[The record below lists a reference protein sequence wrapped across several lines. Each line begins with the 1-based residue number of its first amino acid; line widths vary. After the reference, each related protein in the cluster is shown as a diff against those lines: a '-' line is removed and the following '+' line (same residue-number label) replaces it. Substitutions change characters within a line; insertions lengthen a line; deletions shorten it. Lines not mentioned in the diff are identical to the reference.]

1 MNRIILI
8 GNGFDLAHGLKTSYV
23 HFIDW
28 FWEEELK
35 KIKNNLGTGVPYQD
49 DYISM
54 KYKFRNWL
62 PCPEKT
68 SYQELLSNLENNH
81 AENVMSYKNKFLEI
95 ITKKTDLQNWVDIE
109 EEYYEQLK
117 THMIRNEIEKIKKLN
132 SDLKQIKDELEKYLK
147 QEYRTRFKPT
157 DIQNKRSYY
166 NLLRIIDSEFEK
178 KDFTTEIASGK
189 PRNILFINFNYTSI
203 ENLYRSPNLGFDAD
217 CIHIHG
223 ELYDD
228 QNPIIFGYGDEI
240 DDDYKMLEK
249 KSVGKNFIL
258 ENMKSVNYSQANNYS
273 RILRFI
279 NSDLYQI
286 FILGHSCGN
295 SDRTLLNKLFEHENC
310 VSIKPYCYIDKD
322 GKSDYIDKYINI
334 SRHFNDKHLLRERV
348 VNASDCDLMPQF

>member
-8 GNGFDLAHGLKTSYV
+8 GNGFDLAHGLKTSYKQ
-23 HFIDW
+23 FIDN
-28 FWEEELK
+28 FWAT
-35 KIKNNLGTGVPYQD
+35 KILEDFNRYSGDVKNEFLTVNANFRIPESDFISNYHSFKDKLERNGVVINFKNNFLKI
-49 DYISM
+49 ISE
-54 KYKFRNWL
+54 NL
-62 PCPEKT
+62 
-68 SYQELLSNLENNH
+68 SYQ
-81 AENVMSYKNKFLEI
+81 
-95 ITKKTDLQNWVDIE
+95 NWIDIE

-117 THMIRNEIEKIKKLN
+117 ICATNDETKKIEKLN
-132 SDLKQIKDELEKYLK
+132 SDFKQIKDELEKYLK

-157 DIQNKRSYY
+157 DIQNKHSYY
-166 NLLRIIDSEFEK
+166 NLLRIIDSEFKEE
-178 KDFTTEIASGK
+178 DFTTEFASGK
-189 PRNILFINFNYTSI
+189 PKNILFVNFNYTPI
-203 ENLYRSPNLGFDAD
+203 EGLYYGPNAGIDANS
-217 CIHIHG
+217 IHIHG
-223 ELYDD
+223 ELFDD

-249 KSVGKNFIL
+249 TSIGQNFIL
-258 ENMKSVNYSQANNYS
+258 ENIKSVNYLQTNNYS

-348 VNASDCDLMPQF
+348 VNASDCDLMPQFKT